1 MAFKKYFAAK
11 KNCVEKSSLPE
22 IERWHF
28 GMVNTG
34 SMWKE
39 CGHRSLAGSV
49 SRRDNPAGT
58 VQYLALLLQDVL
70 LAVPGH
76 WHTRTITLKLIVY
89 NLYVIKITLLVF
101 SFKRSYRTDNL

>member
-1 MAFKKYFAAK
+1 MVLKDTLPP
-11 KNCVEKSSLPE
+11 KNIVLKKSSLPE

-34 SMWKE
+34 SVWKE
-39 CGHRSLAGSV
+39 GGHRSLTRSV

-58 VQYLALLLQDVL
+58 VQHLTLLLQDVL

-76 WHTRTITLKLIVY
+76 WYTRTIALK
-89 NLYVIKITLLVF
+89 
-101 SFKRSYRTDNL
+101 